1 MSMSTPSR
9 YTPRL
14 YASPGPLSQSLSC
27 SPFTGLLLP
36 LSPSPG
42 STVVSSGHGRFDFET
57 DDNTSGKEGCEDG
70 LTCNDSLG
78 ILSTVALYHSE
89 QSGGESKREEGMNG
103 SQETSGITTS
113 VGDGM
118 ARMKLESSSGKKY
131 TKILNFDLSM
141 IFHSRHN
148 IECSR
153 RQTIHST
160 PSSLSPLL
168 FHHGQG

>member
-118 ARMKLESSSGKKY
+118 ARMKLESSSGKN
-131 TKILNFDLSM
+131 T
-141 IFHSRHN
+141 
-148 IECSR
+148 
-153 RQTIHST
+153 QT
-160 PSSLSPLL
+160 
-168 FHHGQG
+168 F